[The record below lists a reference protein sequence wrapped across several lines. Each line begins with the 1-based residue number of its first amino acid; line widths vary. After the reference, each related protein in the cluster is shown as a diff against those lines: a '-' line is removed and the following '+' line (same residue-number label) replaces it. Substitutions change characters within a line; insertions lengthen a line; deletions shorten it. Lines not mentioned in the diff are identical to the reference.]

1 MTEDGELSI
10 LGLSGKVALITGGG
24 AGIGRATAELFVK
37 AGMRVA
43 IAEIDEA
50 RAEDT
55 RRALVAVRADA
66 VVIAADVRKAGDV
79 GRVIGEV
86 DKHFG
91 RLDVLVNN
99 AAWVRYQ
106 AIPDVAP
113 ETVDRM
119 VEIGFKAVIWGVQAA
134 AEVMDL
140 ERGGTIVNLA
150 SVAGIVSARNS
161 IVYSGIKAGVMGI
174 TRAAAAELGYVPDA
188 AARSLKV
195 RRTEQL
201 ALAVA
206 DLGNPVYVAMMRA
219 VEGVVRSAGYRL
231 VVSATGSEPDEEVAI
246 IRGLARGYADGLILN
261 PGAWTHYA
269 WSLRDA
275 VEIAGLPM
283 VEVHL
288 SDVDSRE
295 AFRHVSVLEAVRYGK
310 VAGKGVDGYR
320 EGLELLMKAW
330 A

>member
-99 AAWVRYQ
+99 VGDYLGHKTEFADSTEEQWDALYAINLRHVLLMSRA
-106 AIPDVAP
+106 AIPLIRRSGKDGSIINVSTIEAFRGIPLSVVYSAFKAAITGFTQSLAVELGQYGIRVNAIAP
-113 ETVDRM
+113 ETTNTAQITATSRVPPENRDYLGRWFP
-119 VEIGFKAVIWGVQAA
+119 IGRFGEGSDSAGAA
-134 AEVMDL
+134 LFLASPRL
-140 ERGGTIVNLA
+140 SGWISGSTIV
-150 SVAGIVSARNS
+150 VDG
-161 IVYSGIKAGVMGI
+161 G
-174 TRAAAAELGYVPDA
+174 
-188 AARSLKV
+188 
-195 RRTEQL
+195 
-201 ALAVA
+201 ALAA
-206 DLGNPVYVAMMRA
+206 GAWMR
-219 VEGVVRSAGYRL
+219 L
-231 VVSATGSEPDEEVAI
+231 PDNGWTHLPI
-246 IRGLARGYADGLILN
+246 ITADGYTPRPHRSEGI
-261 PGAWTHYA
+261 
-269 WSLRDA
+269 
-275 VEIAGLPM
+275 
-283 VEVHL
+283 
-288 SDVDSRE
+288 SR
-295 AFRHVSVLEAVRYGK
+295 G
-310 VAGKGVDGYR
+310 
-320 EGLELLMKAW
+320 
-330 A
+330 